1 MATVMTPDELRRY
14 AEAVVDTSLR
24 TRKGDVLAV
33 HAEPGHR
40 PYAEAITA
48 AAYRSG
54 ARYVDVM
61 YVDPAIRRARVV
73 EARDE
78 ASLGWAPEWQKAR
91 MRELLKMDAA
101 IVSITGEADPGLMK
115 GVDPAR
121 AVLET
126 SSRVPGRE
134 VYLKAV
140 SRGEARFCVVAY
152 PQPGWATSV
161 FPHLDEDRAMRALAK
176 DLLSFTRLGPK
187 DAPDAWAQHV
197 ALLTRRAAAITR
209 RRFDA
214 IEFRAPGT
222 DLRVGLTHDTRF
234 IAAEKADPKGRKY
247 CANLPTEE
255 VFASPDYRRTEGHF
269 RCTRPLSLE
278 GMLIDGIEAEFAN
291 GRLTRVRARSARH
304 RDFLAAYFARDEGA
318 GRLGE
323 IALVDRSS
331 RIGQSGRVFN
341 MTLLDENAVAHV
353 AFGSA
358 YGMTRVPDP
367 KAKGDRGLNASQIH
381 VDVMIGSDE
390 LEVVGVTA
398 KGKRIT
404 VMEGG
409 VWVLS

>member
-48 AAYRSG
+48 AAYRAG

-78 ASLGWAPEWQKAR
+78 SSLGWAPAWQKAR

-115 GVDPAR
+115 GVDPKR

-140 SRGEARFCVVAY
+140 ARGEARFCVVAY
-152 PQPGWATSV
+152 PQPGWAKSV

-209 RRFDA
+209 RRFDM

-234 IAAEKADPKGRKY
+234 IAAEKADPRGRKY

-255 VFASPDYRRTEGHF
+255 VFASPDYRRTEGRF

-278 GMLIDGIEAEFAN
+278 GMLIEGIEAEFAN

-390 LEVVGVTA
+390 LEVVGVT
-398 KGKRIT
+398 KTGRRVP

-409 VWVLS
+409 TWVMS